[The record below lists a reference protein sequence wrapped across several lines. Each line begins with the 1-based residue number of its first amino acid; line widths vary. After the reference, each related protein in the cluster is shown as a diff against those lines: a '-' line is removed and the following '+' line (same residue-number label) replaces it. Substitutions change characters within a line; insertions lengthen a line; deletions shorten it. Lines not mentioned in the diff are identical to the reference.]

1 MCSASAISYVL
12 HFVTYPATA
21 VPLYM
26 LSDEATRKK
35 GEVALNDL
43 LERVRAS
50 KDVLVSV
57 GYNETAIESF
67 WEVRTST

>member
-1 MCSASAISYVL
+1 MV
-12 HFVTYPATA
+12 
-21 VPLYM
+21 
-26 LSDEATRKK
+26 SDEATRKK